1 VSVAAITVV
10 PLSATSQKIVSRY
23 QVSLI
28 PLATTIRG
36 FTNIVNNSYD
46 GLVILKVLA
55 NFVGN
60 IIMFIPLGF
69 LLPLLASKFDDVK
82 RLIFTA
88 ALLSISIE
96 LLQFISISFGTY
108 RFVDIDDVMLN
119 TFGAFMGYLL
129 FQKTLKRYRLAH
141 LKQKPNL

>member
-36 FTNIVNNSYD
+36 FTNIVNNSYE

-69 LLPLLASKFDDVK
+69 LLPLIASKFDDVK

-96 LLQFISISFGTY
+96 MLQFISISFGTY

-119 TFGAFMGYLL
+119 TFGAFVGYLV
-129 FQKTLKRYRLAH
+129 FEKTLKRYRLGH